1 MPGRV
6 RSSGRTVVV
15 TVQPTSVVEF
25 RVGDPAP
32 VVAIMGEL
40 AAAHAGWLNL
50 QPDVDVADVPDAGS
64 PFGRLLTAAG
74 PPVPLGSW
82 VPGPLRRGGAAP
94 TSLGLQHPGGRKA
107 IWQLRDVGI
116 TVPDGWRVRADH
128 PRRGLV
134 LELPDGTDP
143 GTTLDWLV
151 RASIALTEMALP
163 DVWRAAVYRR

>member
-1 MPGRV
+1 MR
-6 RSSGRTVVV
+6 RRARRSGRTVGV

-25 RVGDPAP
+25 RVGDTAP
-32 VVAIMGEL
+32 VVRIMREL

-74 PPVPLGSW
+74 PPVPLASW
-82 VPGPLRRGGAAP
+82 VPGELRRGRVAD

-107 IWQLRDVGI
+107 VWQLRDAGI
-116 TVPDGWRVRADH
+116 TVPEGWRVRSDH

-134 LELPDGTDP
+134 LLVPADADP
-143 GTTLDWLV
+143 EVALDWLV
-151 RASIALTEMALP
+151 RAALALTEMVLP
-163 DVWRAAVYRR
+163 DVWRAAVYRG

>member
-1 MPGRV
+1 
-6 RSSGRTVVV
+6 
-15 TVQPTSVVEF
+15 
-25 RVGDPAP
+25 
-32 VVAIMGEL
+32 MGEL

-50 QPDVDVADVPDAGS
+50 QPDVDVDDVPDTGS

-82 VPGPLRRGGAAP
+82 VPGEVRGAAPP

-107 IWQLRDVGI
+107 VWRLRDVGI
-116 TVPDGWRVRADH
+116 VVPRGVAGRSDH

-134 LELPDGTDP
+134 LSLPDGTDP
-143 GTTLDWLV
+143 AMTLDWLV
-151 RASIALTEMALP
+151 RAAVELTDMVLP